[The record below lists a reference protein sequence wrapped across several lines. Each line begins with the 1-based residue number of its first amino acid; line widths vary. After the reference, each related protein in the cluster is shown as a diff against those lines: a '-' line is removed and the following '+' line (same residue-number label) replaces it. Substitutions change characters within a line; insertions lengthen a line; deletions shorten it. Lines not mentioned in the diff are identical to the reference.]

1 MTHDKTKTALG
12 MATAALAAVSLIAAP
27 QAFAKHKKVAKTQ
40 HAETMA
46 ADTRTEALEAQV
58 NQLTNAVQA
67 LQSELSR
74 VKGQTSQTRQDSQ
87 KIQELEEWV
96 ASSKAKPVV
105 EKAPHDNVIFFRGG
119 FATNDSKRNDLLTG
133 NQFAGNLLGGGR
145 SGTDGW
151 YIGAGF
157 DFGLTDDLW
166 GLVDDTELDA
176 ELQFDYRN
184 FGTKN
189 FTGAAPGATNS
200 TGGANPACT
209 TINLAAAGGVN
220 ALTGGVSTPTGLAGT
235 ANCNAVTVSQFTLTA
250 SPKIKFLKGNNFRPW
265 IIPFGLSLNVISPPS
280 NGVTV
285 LNPGVQFG
293 AGAEYRIWKAI
304 HVGTDVRYNLTGRSV
319 DGVNTDGLTA
329 GGYLGI
335 GF

>member
-12 MATAALAAVSLIAAP
+12 MATATLAAVSLIAAP
-27 QAFAKHKKVAKTQ
+27 QAFAKTKKASKTE
-40 HAETMA
+40 HTMM
-46 ADTRTEALEAQV
+46 ADSKTEALEAQV
-58 NQLTNAVQA
+58 NQLTTAVQA

-74 VKGQTSQTRQDSQ
+74 VKGQTSRTSQDSQ

-96 ASSKAKPVV
+96 ASSKAKPAV
-105 EKAPHDNVIFFRGG
+105 EKAPHDNIIFFRGG

-133 NQFAGNLLGGGR
+133 NQFASNALGAGR

-157 DFGLTDDLW
+157 DFGLTDDIW
-166 GLVDDTELDA
+166 GLLDNTELDA

-184 FGTKN
+184 LGTKN
-189 FTGAAPGATNS
+189 FKGAAPGAAAGTV
-200 TGGANPACT
+200 GANPACT
-209 TINLAAAGGVN
+209 LINLAALDTVAAGQ
-220 ALTGGVSTPTGLAGT
+220 AGS
-235 ANCNAVTVSQFTLTA
+235 ANCNSVTVSQFTLTA
-250 SPKIKFLKGNNFRPW
+250 SPKIKFFKGSNFRPW
-265 IIPFGLSLNVISPPS
+265 IIPFGLSINVISPPS

-293 AGAEYRIWKAI
+293 AGAEYRVWKAI